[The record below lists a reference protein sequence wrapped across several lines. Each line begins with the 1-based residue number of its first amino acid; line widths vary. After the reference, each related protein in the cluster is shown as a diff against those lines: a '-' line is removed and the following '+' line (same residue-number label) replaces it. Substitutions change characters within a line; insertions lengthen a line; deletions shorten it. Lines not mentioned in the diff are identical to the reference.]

1 MLLGLVCALGAA
13 LLYGVA
19 SVGQAVA
26 SRRLPPLDEGWL
38 RVAGLALRS
47 PLLITVV
54 AADLV
59 GAVLHL
65 VAIHL
70 VPLYLAQAGI
80 AASLPIT
87 ALVSARVLR
96 ERLGPRD
103 WWAIAATG
111 VGIALLAVDSG
122 EAGSTDGGRGF
133 VLGLYLL
140 MAALIALGFAAYR
153 GRGRSSGA
161 VLSLLSGL
169 GYSGT
174 TLGARVLGTPDW
186 SLRTLSVGLVM
197 AAGGVL
203 GFWLYSFAL
212 QRVPVA
218 GATAP
223 LVLSETVAP
232 TIVGIAVLGDGVSS
246 GAWPLIVVGLAM
258 AMAGSIWLAGF
269 EGRTLRDRA
278 EEESPAPTQ
287 AS

>member
-1 MLLGLVCALGAA
+1 MLVGLACALGAA

-19 SVGQAVA
+19 SVAQAVA
-26 SRRLPPLDEGWL
+26 SRRLPPLEEGWL
-38 RVAGLALRS
+38 RVLRLAVRS
-47 PLLITVV
+47 PLLVAVV

-59 GAVLHL
+59 GALLHL
-65 VAIHL
+65 VAIDL

-96 ERLGPRD
+96 ERLRPLD
-103 WWAIAATG
+103 WAAIVLTG

-122 EAGSTDGGRGF
+122 KAGTTDGGSRF
-133 VLGLYLL
+133 VVGLYVLL
-140 MAALIALGFAAYR
+140 GALLVCGSVAYR
-153 GRGRSSGA
+153 GSGRTSGA

-186 SLRTLSVGLVM
+186 SWRTVAIGLVM
-197 AAGGVL
+197 ALSGVL

-223 LVLSETVAP
+223 LVVAETVAP
-232 TIVGIAVLGDGVSS
+232 TVIGILVLGDLVSP
-246 GAWPLIVVGLAM
+246 GAWPLIVGGLTM
-258 AMAGSIWLAGF
+258 AMAGAIWLAGF
-269 EGRTLRDRA
+269 EGRTLERVR
-278 EEESPAPTQ
+278 EGGTPTRQ
-287 AS
+287 VG